1 MITRLFLTFICPCLL
16 LASTPAPV
24 SADDQ
29 VTVSK
34 GAGSTLDIRISG
46 QPFTTFN
53 YSSTLPKPFF
63 LPVTTAGGGV
73 VNRALGDASDADHPH
88 HKGIWNAI
96 DEVNGVKF
104 WAEKGKIVNSSTE
117 IIRAAGHSAVIR
129 ATNAWQNP
137 ESGKAEVE
145 ETATITIHANRLL
158 EYDMTFT
165 AVNGPVVFEDTK
177 EGLFGF
183 RVAPSMKEKN
193 GGRVTASDGSA
204 TTAKCWGRTFPWVD
218 YSGEVGGKTVGVT
231 IMDHP
236 ENFRPSR
243 YHVRDYGLFSVSP
256 FGEKAYTNGASES
269 KPVHLEQGKTLRL
282 RYGLY
287 IHDGDA
293 AAASIPA
300 VWKQFSE
307 ASKQAAP

>member
-1 MITRLFLTFICPCLL
+1 MNTRLFLSLICPLL
-16 LASTPAPV
+16 LLCSSPALV
-24 SADDQ
+24 SAADQ
-29 VTVSK
+29 VTIR
-34 GAGSTLDIRISG
+34 AGEGRTLDVRING
-46 QPFTTFN
+46 QPFTTYN
-53 YSSTLPKPFF
+53 YGETLPKPFF
-63 LPVTTAGGGV
+63 LPVTTAGGVV

-117 IIRAAGHSAVIR
+117 IVRAEGASAVIR
-129 ATNAWQNP
+129 TVNAWQNP
-137 ESGKAEVE
+137 ETGKAEVE
-145 ETATITIHANRLL
+145 EAATVTIHANRLL
-158 EYDMTFT
+158 VYDMTFT

-204 TTAKCWGRTFPWVD
+204 TTAKCWGRTFSWVD
-218 YSGEVGGKTVGVT
+218 YSGEVKGKTVGVT

-236 ENFRPSR
+236 ENFRASR
-243 YHVRDYGLFSVSP
+243 YHVRDYGLFSISP
-256 FGEKAYTNGASES
+256 FGEKAYTNGASEA

-293 AAASIPA
+293 AAADIA
-300 VWKQFSE
+300 GAWKQFSA
-307 ASKQAAP
+307 ASK